1 MNKKKIICP
10 ECRTYTG
17 YIIRKEKRKY
27 IIRDQEYY
35 FDITVAYCEK
45 CGEEI
50 EVPGLLD
57 LQMKEVDEQYRKKEN
72 IVFIDEIEKLMTL
85 YDIGKAPLS
94 LGLGFGEITITRYL
108 KGQVPSKEYSDI
120 IKNALE
126 SPKYMLYKLIENKN
140 KIAANAFEKA
150 EKCALNLEKMF
161 NISSKMLS
169 TISYIFEESLE
180 ITPLALQKILYFI
193 QGIYLALYDVP
204 LFDEECY
211 AWAHGPVY
219 NSVYNLFKEF
229 KYNPIDDDR
238 FMILKNRFEE
248 LTEQERNVIQLVLN
262 SFGNYSGK
270 VLEEITHQEDPW
282 INSRNGYSFLE
293 PSNNLIEKNQIQLY
307 FKKIDKEYS
316 LRNIK
321 EINRYINEQ
330 LELKNK

>member
-1 MNKKKIICP
+1 M
-10 ECRTYTG
+10 
-17 YIIRKEKRKY
+17 YI
-27 IIRDQEYY
+27 
-35 FDITVAYCEK
+35 
-45 CGEEI
+45 
-50 EVPGLLD
+50 
-57 LQMKEVDEQYRKKEN
+57 VDDYS
-72 IVFIDEIEKLMTL
+72 D
-85 YDIGKAPLS
+85 GS
-94 LGLGFGEITITRYL
+94 ITIY
-108 KGQVPSKEYSDI
+108 Q
-120 IKNALE
+120 
-126 SPKYMLYKLIENKN
+126 
-140 KIAANAFEKA
+140 
-150 EKCALNLEKMF
+150 
-161 NISSKMLS
+161 
-169 TISYIFEESLE
+169 
-180 ITPLALQKILYFI
+180 
-193 QGIYLALYDVP
+193 
-204 LFDEECY
+204 
-211 AWAHGPVY
+211 
-219 NSVYNLFKEF
+219 F

>member
-1 MNKKKIICP
+1 
-10 ECRTYTG
+10 
-17 YIIRKEKRKY
+17 
-27 IIRDQEYY
+27 
-35 FDITVAYCEK
+35 
-45 CGEEI
+45 
-50 EVPGLLD
+50 
-57 LQMKEVDEQYRKKEN
+57 
-72 IVFIDEIEKLMTL
+72 
-85 YDIGKAPLS
+85 
-94 LGLGFGEITITRYL
+94 
-108 KGQVPSKEYSDI
+108 
-120 IKNALE
+120 
-126 SPKYMLYKLIENKN
+126 
-140 KIAANAFEKA
+140 
-150 EKCALNLEKMF
+150 
-161 NISSKMLS
+161 MLS

-204 LFDEECY
+204 LFDEDCY
-211 AWAHGPVY
+211 ALVHGPVY